1 MHLATRSA
9 TKFFSMQKSSEAVRD
24 ELDAMQETAALLGL
38 SAEPV
43 QPPARVKANIM
54 AAIRNT
60 PQLPP
65 VQTEAEKPADP
76 VAEIPPAEPAAENA
90 ELESTSQ
97 FHEPTATAPAA
108 GKTNQ
113 RMFALAAGVLLI
125 ASGVL
130 TGVVVNQNAQQERLE
145 QQLSALNDQRAELT
159 KILTATDVKS
169 KTQRMDDGARVTL
182 AYSAAEGMM
191 AVTTEGLPV
200 LPSDKGYELWLISD
214 TGAVSAGMVDWN
226 EDRRNGHGFRPDG
239 GCHALRHHRGTGI
252 RVPGPNDRSDHG
264 PSPLISNTE
273 TAATNQSGGGSV
285 PNTK

>member
-1 MHLATRSA
+1 MEEHKNELTGSFALNALGDSERDEVLQQA
-9 TKFFSMQKSSEAVRD
+9 EASEAVRD
-24 ELDAMQETAALLGL
+24 EIDALQETAALLGL

-43 QPPARVKANIM
+43 EPPARVKANIM

-65 VQTEAEKPADP
+65 VQTEAGEPAEP
-76 VAEIPPAEPAAENA
+76 VAETPPAEPAAEGAPGNPP
-90 ELESTSQ
+90 SQ
-97 FHEPTATAPAA
+97 SHEPTATAPAA
-108 GKTNQ
+108 GKTSQ

-145 QQLSALNDQRAELT
+145 QQLSALNDKQAELT

-191 AVTTEGLPV
+191 AVTTEGLPT

-214 TGAVSAGMVDWN
+214 TGAVSAGMVDGTN
-226 EDRRNGHGFRPDG
+226 TDG
-239 GCHALRHHRGTGI
+239 MVMVSGPMEGVTHFGITVEPATGSPAPTTEPIMVQAL
-252 RVPGPNDRSDHG
+252 
-264 PSPLISNTE
+264 
-273 TAATNQSGGGSV
+273 
-285 PNTK
+285 

>member
-1 MHLATRSA
+1 MEKHKNELTGSFALNALDDSERDEVLQHA
-9 TKFFSMQKSSEAVRD
+9 EASEAVRD
-24 ELDAMQETAALLGL
+24 EIDALQETAALLGL

-43 QPPARVKANIM
+43 HPPARVKANIM

-65 VQTEAEKPADP
+65 VQTEVEEPAEP
-76 VAEIPPAEPAAENA
+76 VAETPPAEPTTENA
-90 ELESTSQ
+90 QRESPSQ
-97 FHEPTATAPAA
+97 IHEPTATALAA

-113 RMFALAAGVLLI
+113 RMFALAAGVLLV

-130 TGVVVNQNAQQERLE
+130 TGVVVNQNAQQEQLK

-159 KILTATDVKS
+159 KILTAIDVKS

-191 AVTTEGLPV
+191 AVTTEGLPA

-214 TGAVSAGMVDWN
+214 TGAVSAGMVD
-226 EDRRNGHGFRPDG
+226 GTKTDG
-239 GCHALRHHRGTGI
+239 MVMVSGSMEGVTHFGITVEPASGSPAPTTDPIMVQAL
-252 RVPGPNDRSDHG
+252 
-264 PSPLISNTE
+264 
-273 TAATNQSGGGSV
+273 
-285 PNTK
+285 

>member
-1 MHLATRSA
+1 MEKHKNELTGSFALNALDDSERDEVLQHA
-9 TKFFSMQKSSEAVRD
+9 EASEAVRD
-24 ELDAMQETAALLGL
+24 EIDALQETAALLGL

-65 VQTEAEKPADP
+65 VQTEAEEPAAP
-76 VAEIPPAEPAAENA
+76 VAETPPAESTAENTQP
-90 ELESTSQ
+90 ESASPI
-97 FHEPTATAPAA
+97 HEPTAKAPAA
-108 GKTNQ
+108 GKMNQ

-130 TGVVVNQNAQQERLE
+130 TGVVVNQHAQQELLE

-159 KILTATDVKS
+159 KILTASDVKS

-191 AVTTEGLPV
+191 AVTTEGLPT

-214 TGAVSAGMVDWN
+214 TGAVSAGMVT
-226 EDRRNGHGFRPDG
+226 GTKTDG
-239 GCHALRHHRGTGI
+239 MVMVSGSMEGVTHFGITVEPASGSPAPTTDPIMVQAL
-252 RVPGPNDRSDHG
+252 
-264 PSPLISNTE
+264 
-273 TAATNQSGGGSV
+273 
-285 PNTK
+285 